1 MVVSGAPDVDRQR
14 LEALMRAHSTDILRL
29 CFLYLNDYHLAED
42 AMQETFLKAFRALHA
57 FRGEASEKTWL
68 TRIAIN
74 VCKDLLKS
82 RWFRFVERGI
92 RLEDLP
98 EEGAEFDIQ
107 DDTLVRAVMRL
118 PRRYK
123 EAVLLCFYQNFPAKE
138 AAEALHLSPSALYAR
153 LNKAKRLLKTDLEG
167 WVDHA

>member
-1 MVVSGAPDVDRQR
+1 MADSGAPDHGRQR
-14 LEALMRAHSTDILRL
+14 LEEMMRAHSTDILRL

-42 AMQETFLKAFRALHA
+42 AMQETFLKAFRGLSA
-57 FRGEASEKTWL
+57 FRGDADEKTWL

-82 RWFRFVERGI
+82 RWFRFVERRV

-98 EEGAEFDIQ
+98 EEGAAFEIE

-118 PRRYK
+118 PRKYK
-123 EAVLLCFYQNFPAKE
+123 DAVLLCFYQNLPAKE
-138 AAEALHLSPSALYAR
+138 AAEALHLSPSALYTR
-153 LNKAKRLLKTDLEG
+153 LSKAKQLLKADLEG